1 MKSAIVNIV
10 KNNKRKSVMQQFKDK
25 IKKQK
30 KTTDTYINEE
40 DEDED
45 AFQINDDDLE
55 NDDALSDEYE
65 EASTKKGGFRKS
77 SKK

>member
-10 KNNKRKSVMQQFKDK
+10 KNNKRKSVMQKFKDK

-30 KTTDTYINEE
+30 KITDTYLNEE

-45 AFQINDDDLE
+45 AFQMNDDDLE
-55 NDDALSDEYE
+55 NDDALSDEY
-65 EASTKKGGFRKS
+65 
-77 SKK
+77 

>member
-10 KNNKRKSVMQQFKDK
+10 KNNKRKSVMQKFKNK

-30 KTTDTYINEE
+30 KITDTYLKEE

-45 AFQINDDDLE
+45 AFQMNDDDLE
-55 NDDALSDEYE
+55 NDDALSDEY
-65 EASTKKGGFRKS
+65 
-77 SKK
+77 